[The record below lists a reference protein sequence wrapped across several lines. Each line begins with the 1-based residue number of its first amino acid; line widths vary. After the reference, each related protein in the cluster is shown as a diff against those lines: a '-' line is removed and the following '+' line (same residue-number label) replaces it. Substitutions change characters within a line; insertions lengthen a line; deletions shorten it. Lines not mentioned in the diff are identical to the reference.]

1 MLFRKVDDLRF
12 GLYCPT
18 FGEYSD
24 PKYLVELA
32 QLAEN
37 SGWDGFFIW
46 DHILLTGSGLPVA
59 DAITTLAAIASKTDQ
74 IKLGPMV
81 TPIPRRRPWKL
92 AKELITLDHLSGG
105 RIVLGAGIGN
115 PDWEFTLFGEDPSL
129 SVRAE
134 KLDEGLEI
142 ISQMCSGEIEY
153 YGKHYEVQSEK
164 IGPASL
170 QKPRIPVWIA
180 GTYGFKAPFRRATR
194 WDGVFPLRMNIDEL
208 LQPSESIRN
217 WSSMWLNPSQLSEI
231 KEIVLRIRGSLDGF
245 DVVNSGSTLRDSAK
259 AAEEKVKIYENVGAS
274 WWLEWIL
281 DDPSLVDDYKEL
293 IMKGP
298 PR

>member
-1 MLFRKVDDLRF
+1 MKY

-32 QLAEN
+32 QLAEK

-46 DHILLTGSGLPVA
+46 DHILLTGRGLPVA
-59 DAITTLAAIASKTDQ
+59 DAVTTLSAIAAKTEK
-74 IKLGPMV
+74 IKLGPMI

-92 AKELITLDHLSGG
+92 AKELITIDHLSSG
-105 RIVLGAGIGN
+105 RITLGAGIGD
-115 PDWEFTLFGEDPSL
+115 PDWEYSLFGENPSL
-129 SVRAE
+129 RTRAK

-153 YGKHYEVQSEK
+153 HGTQYDVQKAE
-164 IGPASL
+164 IGPSSL
-170 QKPRIPVWIA
+170 QQPRIPIWIG
-180 GTYGFKAPFRRATR
+180 GTYGNKPPFRRAAK
-194 WDGVFPLRMNIDEL
+194 WDGVFPIKMDIDEL
-208 LQPSESIRN
+208 LQPVESVRN
-217 WSSMWLNPSQLSEI
+217 WTSMWLKPSQLSEI
-231 KEIVLRIRGSLDGF
+231 TELIVKYRGSLVGF
-245 DVVNSGSTLRDSAK
+245 DVANSGSILNISEKEAK
-259 AAEEKVKIYENVGAS
+259 EKIKMFENVGAS

-281 DDPSLVDDYKEL
+281 DAPSLVDDYKEL

-298 PR
+298 PG